1 MSFEG
6 VLPFSA
12 PTLYPFPRPLV
23 TLTCLCNAQSA
34 ETRGYLCDPVI
45 HICNP
50 CHLRHLFA
58 FFLSFASCFVGL
70 SSHPQTQGTT
80 AHHRKPQLAKGH
92 SYTRILTTAS
102 CAVKLRRQG
111 AKTGILDVENVVRFL
126 QLHHQL
132 L

>member
-58 FFLSFASCFVGL
+58 FFLSFASCFVVL
-70 SSHPQTQGTT
+70 SSHPHTHTAQQHTT
-80 AHHRKPQLAKGH
+80 VNHRSPRATATHVSLPRLAV
-92 SYTRILTTAS
+92 L
-102 CAVKLRRQG
+102 
-111 AKTGILDVENVVRFL
+111 
-126 QLHHQL
+126 
-132 L
+132 